1 MPSLRALPGSV
12 GRLQPRHATITP
24 TAIVL
29 CGLLVVLA
37 CAPITALAGY
47 PDRPIRIV
55 VPFAPGGGTD
65 IVTRKLGES
74 LASDLGQAVI
84 IENKPGAGTI
94 IGTNA
99 VATSAPDGYALL
111 MATFAHAVNPS
122 LNTKLPYDTFRA
134 FDPVALVARSFN
146 IVVVNPKTPI
156 KSIRDLVNDAKSNPG
171 KINFGSYGIGTS
183 AHLAG
188 ELFKSLASVDLTHVP
203 YKGAAPAITDLLGGQ
218 IQVMFTTVASAAA
231 YVQSGQLRALAVTS
245 AARSAAFPDLP
256 TVAESG
262 VPGYVAESWYGLY
275 APAGTPT
282 DVIER
287 LNTSVARTVQ
297 TPAFR
302 KLEEIEGLTLAVGP
316 PADLDRYVRA
326 EAARWQNLISSSN
339 IKPE

>member
-74 LASDLGQAVI
+74 LASGLGQAVI

-203 YKGAAPAITDLLGGQ
+203 YKGAAPAITERPN
-218 IQVMFTTVASAAA
+218 
-231 YVQSGQLRALAVTS
+231 SGHVHDGRQRGRLC
-245 AARSAAFPDLP
+245 
-256 TVAESG
+256 AER
-262 VPGYVAESWYGLY
+262 P
-275 APAGTPT
+275 
-282 DVIER
+282 
-287 LNTSVARTVQ
+287 VARARGDVSC
-297 TPAFR
+297 AVSSLSGFADR
-302 KLEEIEGLTLAVGP
+302 RRERRSRLRCGKLVWSLCAGWHADGHDRAPEHIGGTRRSNAGLQKA
-316 PADLDRYVRA
+316 
-326 EAARWQNLISSSN
+326 
-339 IKPE
+339 